1 MTTQDLGK
9 VSIDLINLAGRLQ
22 NNPQDK
28 TLLADLHE
36 QIDCVNKRLLNMLH
50 SFQKN
55 AKGTQACINADNAV
69 AGIIA
74 DLNTV
79 IMFATSGT
87 LGFTATDHA
96 SSSSSS
102 QEQADTFSNHR
113 EAVLR
118 TAKALVEDTKALV
131 STTGASHSIDQNQL
145 AIGVQTS
152 VKTITKLAEA
162 VKLGAASLGADQ
174 PDAQVLLINAVK
186 DVASALTD
194 LISAI
199 KITSNNNE
207 LDDEGADKDEMSEYS
222 ASLLRESAKN
232 MVANVQSLLKTVKT
246 VEDEAARGTRALESA
261 IEAIYQEIKL
271 YSNFIA
277 SSESQLKLTNEED
290 QRGLIENISTR
301 PDDLV
306 KATKQITMS
315 TSKAIGAANSLRQED
330 VIAAANMGRKAVSD
344 LLYVC
349 RGGGVEGAS
358 TDNRLENDY
367 QRQVLSV
374 GLNCAI
380 YYKELLE
387 SIQQIL
393 VHSHDGSGSSQEDGE
408 ERKQG
413 LAGMSK
419 NVSSAVGDILQIA
432 EVLKGSNEGYA
443 MAGDSDALTVVA
455 ESELLGAASAIESAA
470 KKLSELQP
478 RAKNQ
483 VGINFKFY
491 NKF

>member
-96 SSSSSS
+96 SPSASSS

-207 LDDEGADKDEMSEYS
+207 LDGEGADRDETSEYS

-306 KATKQITMS
+306 KATKQITLS
-315 TSKAIGAANSLRQED
+315 TSRAIGAASSLRQED

-387 SIQQIL
+387 SVQQIL
-393 VHSHDGSGSSQEDGE
+393 AHSHDGGQEDGE

-413 LAGMSK
+413 LAGMSQ

-432 EVLKGSNEGYA
+432 EVLKGSHEGYA
-443 MAGDSDALTVVA
+443 MDGDSDALTVVA

-491 NKF
+491 RC